1 MQDCLSDPKDN
12 GKYQLV
18 KVKSL
23 ENNGELAQLLESL
36 CGLNKAVGSIPSM
49 VSLGCGR
56 GRRRH

>member
-23 ENNGELAQLLESL
+23 ENNGEVAQLLESL
-36 CGLNKAVGSIPSM
+36 CGLNKAVGSIPGM

-56 GRRRH
+56 RRGRH